1 MKILLQQKS
10 GLGNQLFQYAAG
22 LYFAGRHAAALE
34 IIRESEERAV
44 SFGHPRPFLLSK
56 FCITAPVR
64 QRSGWDRLLCSA
76 ASYKRPVAIPARA
89 LTGTHLYKPDFRT
102 DWLFVPELPV
112 TSNTK
117 KIYID
122 GYFQAHQYARSNESQ
137 LRSELT
143 FRDAPAGKNLE
154 TMEQIRACKF
164 SVSLHVRRGDY
175 TKIYGGRDALPI
187 TYYQNAIAAMREHVT
202 YPTFFVFSDD
212 IAFCRENLPAGPCYI
227 FVDHNS
233 QNEAHEDLRLM
244 ASCRH
249 HIIANSSF
257 SWWGAW
263 LNPSPDKIVLAPDR
277 WLDPNVPHTDLLPPS
292 WQRIPTAFS
301 SLAPLLSST
310 SENSLIRT

>member
-22 LYFAGRHAAALE
+22 LYFAGRHAATLE

-64 QRSGWDRLLCSA
+64 QRSGWDRLLCST
-76 ASYKRPVAIPARA
+76 ASYKRFVAVPARSISR
-89 LTGTHLYKPDFRT
+89 THLYKPDFRT

-112 TSNTK
+112 ASAK

-122 GYFQAHQYARSNESQ
+122 GYFQAHQYAQSNESR

-143 FRDAPAGKNLE
+143 LRDAPAGKNLE
-154 TMEQIRACKF
+154 TSKQIRACQS

-175 TKIYGGRDALPI
+175 TKIYGGRDALPV
-187 TYYQNAIAAMREHVT
+187 TYYQNAIETMREHAGN
-202 YPTFFVFSDD
+202 PTFFVFSDD
-212 IAFCRENLPAGPCYI
+212 IAFCRENLPAGPRYI

-233 QNEAHEDLRLM
+233 QTEAHEDLRLM
-244 ASCRH
+244 SSCQH
-249 HIIANSSF
+249 HIMANSSF

-263 LNPSPDKIVLAPDR
+263 LNPNPDKIVLVPDR
-277 WLDPNVPHTDLLPPS
+277 WLDPNVAHTDLLPPS
-292 WQRIPTAFS
+292 WQRIPAAFPS
-301 SLAPLLSST
+301 PAPSLPST
-310 SENSLIRT
+310 SDNSLIRT

>member
-22 LYFAGRHAAALE
+22 LYFARRHAATLE

-56 FCITAPVR
+56 FRITMPVR
-64 QRSGWDRLLCSA
+64 QRNGWDRMLCSTS
-76 ASYKRPVAIPARA
+76 SYKRPLSVPARA

-112 TSNTK
+112 TSTVQT
-117 KIYID
+117 IYID
-122 GYFQAHQYARSNESQ
+122 GYFQAHQYAQSNESQ
-137 LRSELT
+137 LRNELT
-143 FRDAPAGKNLE
+143 LCEAPTGNNLE
-154 TMEQIRACKF
+154 MIEQIRACQS

-187 TYYQNAIAAMREHVT
+187 AYYQNAIEAMHEHAND
-202 YPTFFVFSDD
+202 PTFFVFSDD
-212 IAFCRENLPAGPCYI
+212 IAFCRENLPSGPRYI

-233 QNEAHEDLRLM
+233 QSEAHEDIRLM
-244 ASCRH
+244 SACRH
-249 HIIANSSF
+249 NIMANSSF

-263 LNPSPDKIVLAPDR
+263 LNPNPDKVVLVPDR

-292 WQRIPTAFS
+292 WRRIPTAFS
-301 SLAPLLSST
+301 SPAPSLSST
-310 SENSLIRT
+310 SDNSLIRT